1 MSSPP
6 SASSSSQPQQPQQI
20 VSNLLRIACR
30 FDPTVTPNPPCM
42 TAAKLMSPNSDF
54 TSPSELWPYEI
65 YDFEMNLSGSS
76 WERLAS
82 SNNSETER
90 SSLAQQTSGSISQ
103 NKATTQATEQNSTS
117 PSLFSS
123 SSSKHPRLTMEELMA
138 GKPHRNAYFCP
149 NEWKWLIITS
159 FENPHRPMGERCETL
174 PSFDSSFSSVSSSST
189 STMTNTSDQ
198 QQFHFFQHYPR
209 SVCSVNGLIRRP
221 VSIFDEDGTPNL
233 KRVEEKDDRVDENLR
248 WDCRLCFNC
257 KRGIICSTVES
268 SVGSVFKRS
277 EALLMIEHAQRY
289 NHNKINLRPEQL
301 VYKAWHTVFIVIQ
314 NALIEGKISPISL
327 NGKSI
332 SGRMPWDPISAKIW
346 ESVGVTRREQETMED
361 KTVKVPYLVL
371 PNLNVK
377 NQEGRCNRALWVRAF
392 LEVSVFLKF
401 WKIKYPQV
409 EESLKSNYTVPIKLV
424 PASPQILNLLG
435 GDPIPKIPV
444 KPNWQTTNN
453 QPVGHFTYSKLGI
466 LNDVPDRIVI
476 LAYQVQLRCFRHL
489 QFELFDRIREVKG
502 FRENCEELD
511 LFIGLESSNGVIGT
525 SEIREAWRMICGDNV
540 IIDLSKEDFIA
551 NEFNKKI
558 ENLKDDSSEKNT
570 LSEAL
575 KVLVQ
580 ANPENAFLRVIL
592 DSSNVSNSTNLKS
605 KEPMDINKAYATLG
619 DVLPETEDEILIM
632 AYQIGVSDQPGQK
645 DILRE
650 ALEVI
655 ANHRNSHLIKSR
667 LASVEG
673 SSANCMDPVSYIPP
687 AVSYDLPAGLNNIG
701 NTCYLNSLLQYFFS
715 VRELREVLLKFP
727 DYEQDVEEE
736 LVMKEK
742 KRVGGRVV
750 SVPEILRS
758 KQFASK
764 LQGLF
769 YEMIHTPLS
778 AVTPERE
785 LAFLALVLS
794 KDESPTVLPS
804 NNQDSSASTDAT
816 LVDERPSFI
825 GPAYNTATSSP
836 PTVVPS
842 STVLGK
848 RKSESISSDDG
859 NHALKSSTEPKTEL
873 ADVKKQAALEGEA
886 EHGMID
892 DEDVKMAIDSKPT
905 LAENRVEDSQPE
917 VLKSM
922 VIDLTE
928 EPTGPPPLPP
938 RPAKNRSLAVTDSG
952 SHMMFGRQNDVS
964 ECMDNC
970 LFQIQAA
977 LDESK
982 ISTSR
987 PDGEGNIVKSLFY
1000 GKTRQSLSFE
1010 NPEGKVSVKE
1020 EPFAYLLVDVAE
1032 EGRDLYDGLDRVFD
1046 ESEVELGSGKAIRR
1060 IGLVDLP
1067 PILQIQLQRVQ
1078 FDRRTHTVFKSNA
1091 YLKFTEY
1098 LKIDRY
1104 LEPDPNDTVAIEK
1117 RTQTIE
1123 RRKQIESLRGRAGEL
1138 KTYIGSDKSTASKV
1152 LRDLHHILSTSDM
1165 NSNMARSDFFKG
1177 LIEEEEM
1184 DYLEKEARSIDEEIV
1199 EINQKIKQLK
1209 EEVEQTWFTGTMVLD
1224 ERNGSEELAKS
1235 STKKNRS
1242 AEYRLVSLFNH
1253 RGTANGGHYWAIQ
1266 RQLPDKPDRWLKY
1279 NDSVVTEIDPKVEVF
1294 SETNESNSN
1303 PYWLTY
1309 VRVGEEDRF
1318 QMLNR
1323 NVI

>member
-1 MSSPP
+1 MNSNTLYSQVVSPSANSSSSAAQLERFELVDERMSSPP

-233 KRVEEKDDRVDENLR
+233 KSFSDRQKDMNDRAGEEEEERGEGVEEKDDRVDENLR

-401 WKIKYPQV
+401 WKIKY
-409 EESLKSNYTVPIKLV
+409 L
-424 PASPQILNLLG
+424 
-435 GDPIPKIPV
+435 PKIPV

-570 LSEAL
+570 LKEAL

-632 AYQIGVSDQPGQK
+632 AYQIGVK
-645 DILRE
+645 
-650 ALEVI
+650 
-655 ANHRNSHLIKSR
+655 
-667 LASVEG
+667 G

-701 NTCYLNSLLQYFFS
+701 NSLLQYFFS

-848 RKSESISSDDG
+848 RKSESISSDD
-859 NHALKSSTEPKTEL
+859 
-873 ADVKKQAALEGEA
+873 EGEA

-905 LAENRVEDSQPE
+905 VAENRVEDSQPE

-1184 DYLEKEARSIDEEIV
+1184 DYLEKEARSIEEEIV

-1209 EEVEQTWFTGTMVLD
+1209 EEVEQTWFTGTVEVKDEDRMEEERLDEGLGADKSDEQQHGDEPKDKMVLD

>member
-1 MSSPP
+1 MLFFTYPGTLFAYLTQCGWLLAIEIFQEFGDQSSSSAAQLERFELVDERMSSPP

-30 FDPTVTPNPPCM
+30 FDPT
-42 TAAKLMSPNSDF
+42 LMSPNSDF

-233 KRVEEKDDRVDENLR
+233 KSFSDRQKDMNDRAGEEEEERGEGVEEKDDRVDENLR

-332 SGRMPWDPISAKIW
+332 SGRMPWDPISKNW

-551 NEFNKKI
+551 NEFNKR
-558 ENLKDDSSEKNT
+558 LKTSKT
-570 LSEAL
+570 TQAKKHIEAL

-605 KEPMDINKAYATLG
+605 KEPMDINKAYANIG
-619 DVLPETEDEILIM
+619 RRLPETEDEILIM
-632 AYQIGVSDQPGQK
+632 AYQIGVK
-645 DILRE
+645 
-650 ALEVI
+650 
-655 ANHRNSHLIKSR
+655 
-667 LASVEG
+667 G

-687 AVSYDLPAGLNNIG
+687 AVSYDLPAGLIILE
-701 NTCYLNSLLQYFFS
+701 TRCCSTFL

-742 KRVGGRVV
+742 KR
-750 SVPEILRS
+750 ILRS

-785 LAFLALVLS
+785 LAFLALS
-794 KDESPTVLPS
+794 TVLPS
-804 NNQDSSASTDAT
+804 NNQDSSAN
-816 LVDERPSFI
+816 ERPSFI

-938 RPAKNRSLAVTDSG
+938 RPAKNRSLAVTDS
-952 SHMMFGRQNDVS
+952 RQNDVS
-964 ECMDNC
+964 ES
-970 LFQIQAA
+970 A

-982 ISTSR
+982 I
-987 PDGEGNIVKSLFY
+987 Y
-1000 GKTRQSLSFE
+1000 
-1010 NPEGKVSVKE
+1010 
-1020 EPFAYLLVDVAE
+1020 
-1032 EGRDLYDGLDRVFD
+1032 
-1046 ESEVELGSGKAIRR
+1046 
-1060 IGLVDLP
+1060 
-1067 PILQIQLQRVQ
+1067 
-1078 FDRRTHTVFKSNA
+1078 
-1091 YLKFTEY
+1091 
-1098 LKIDRY
+1098 
-1104 LEPDPNDTVAIEK
+1104 
-1117 RTQTIE
+1117 
-1123 RRKQIESLRGRAGEL
+1123 
-1138 KTYIGSDKSTASKV
+1138 
-1152 LRDLHHILSTSDM
+1152 
-1165 NSNMARSDFFKG
+1165 
-1177 LIEEEEM
+1177 
-1184 DYLEKEARSIDEEIV
+1184 
-1199 EINQKIKQLK
+1199 
-1209 EEVEQTWFTGTMVLD
+1209 
-1224 ERNGSEELAKS
+1224 
-1235 STKKNRS
+1235 
-1242 AEYRLVSLFNH
+1242 
-1253 RGTANGGHYWAIQ
+1253 
-1266 RQLPDKPDRWLKY
+1266 
-1279 NDSVVTEIDPKVEVF
+1279 
-1294 SETNESNSN
+1294 
-1303 PYWLTY
+1303 
-1309 VRVGEEDRF
+1309 
-1318 QMLNR
+1318 
-1323 NVI
+1323 